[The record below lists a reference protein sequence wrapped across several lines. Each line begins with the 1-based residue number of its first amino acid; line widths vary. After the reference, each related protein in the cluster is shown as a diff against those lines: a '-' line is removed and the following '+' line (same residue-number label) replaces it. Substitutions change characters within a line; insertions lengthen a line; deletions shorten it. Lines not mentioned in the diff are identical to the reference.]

1 MSDRSPAPRRSRLTL
16 EGLERTS
23 HRTFMRAM
31 GLDEAAMAKPFVG
44 VMSTHGENT
53 PCSLSLRPQAEAAKL
68 GVAAAG
74 GTPFEFTTISV
85 SDGVSMGHRGMRM
98 SLLSRELIADSI
110 ELVMRGHAYDAL
122 VGFAR
127 LRQDAARHHDG
138 HGAPRLP
145 ERLRV
150 RRRDAARPV
159 ARRAGER
166 GHRLRGR
173 GRGDG
178 GGDDRGRSGVDGAR
192 VLADGGLL
200 SRPVHR
206 QYHGD
211 GVGDA
216 RPRRCP
222 APRCSPRVYS
232 QRLALARR
240 AGEIVLRILADGGPL
255 PRDLVTRKSL
265 ENACAAVAAT
275 GGSTNAGL
283 HLPAIAHEAG
293 IRFTLDDVAEVF
305 QRTPLIADLQ
315 PGGEYLARDLHYAGG
330 VAAVLKA
337 LLDGGYLHGDALAL
351 SGRTLAAELAAAPG
365 ARRQRRA
372 PGVVAHPSDRRRRGA
387 EGQPLPGRRPHQ
399 DRRAQVARLRRPRAR
414 LRVRGGLRVAVRD
427 RSYREGDVLVIR
439 NEGPRG
445 GPGMREMLGVT
456 ALIYGQ
462 GMGEKVALLTDGR
475 FSGATRGMCIGYA
488 CPEAADGGPIAL
500 LQDGDRI
507 AIDAQARTIARGARR
522 RRAITPPRRLAAEAD
537 RAPRRRP
544 GEIRPPRRPRQPR
557 RRHPRG
563 RGGVAARVRRR
574 RRTRPNR
581 ERVSGIERQRSGRVR
596 CLNLP
601 ALFRRPL
608 PLTSS
613 HAPPT
618 LVAPRGTHPWPSYR
632 RRPPDAARVA
642 ARQPSHRPSK

>member
-23 HRTFMRAM
+23 HRTFMRAL

-122 VGFAR
+122 VGFAGCDKTLPGIMMGMVR
-127 LRQDAARHHDG
+127 LDCPSVFVYG
-138 HGAPRLP
+138 GAMLP
-145 ERLRV
+145 GQWRG
-150 RRRDAARPV
+150 RPV
-159 ARRAGER
+159 SAVTVYE
-166 GHRLRGR
+166 
-173 GRGDG
+173 
-178 GGDDRGRSGVDGAR
+178 
-192 VLADGGLL
+192 
-200 SRPVHR
+200 
-206 QYHGD
+206 
-211 GVGDA
+211 GVGAVMAGAMTEADLA
-216 RPRRCP
+216 SMELECAPTVGSCP
-222 APRCSPRVYS
+222 GQFTANTMAMVSETLGLAVPGSAMLPAVYS

-255 PRDLVTRKSL
+255 PRDLVTRRSL

-305 QRTPLIADLQ
+305 QRTPLIANLQ

-351 SGRTLAAELAAAPG
+351 SGRTLAAELAAAP
-365 ARRQRRA
+365 A
-372 PGVVAHPSDRRRRGA
+372 PDGTVVRPASSPIHPTGGVVVLKGNLCPGGA
-387 EGQPLPGRRPHQ
+387 LIKIAGLKSLAFAGP
-399 DRRAQVARLRRPRAR
+399 ARVFESEEECA
-414 LRVRGGLRVAVRD
+414 VAVRD

-507 AIDAQARTIARGARR
+507 AIDAQARTVHVELDDAELARR
-522 RRAITPPRRLAAEAD
+522 RAAWQPKRTERLAGALEKY
-537 RAPRRRP
+537 
-544 GEIRPPRRPRQPR
+544 
-557 RRHPRG
+557 
-563 RGGVAARVRRR
+563 ARLVG
-574 RRTRPNR
+574 PA
-581 ERVSGIERQRSGRVR
+581 
-596 CLNLP
+596 NLG
-601 ALFRRPL
+601 AV
-608 PLTSS
+608 T
-613 HAPPT
+613 HAGA
-618 LVAPRGTHPWPSYR
+618 VDWP
-632 RRPPDAARVA
+632 VE
-642 ARQPSHRPSK
+642 